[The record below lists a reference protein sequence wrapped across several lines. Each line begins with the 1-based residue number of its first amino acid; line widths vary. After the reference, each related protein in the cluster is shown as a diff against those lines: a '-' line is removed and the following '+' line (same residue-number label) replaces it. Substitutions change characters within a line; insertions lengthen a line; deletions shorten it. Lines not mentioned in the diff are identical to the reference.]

1 MTTETLAL
9 AEDQFSLPEQHR
21 LRTLGLIAR
30 RNPLG
35 VFGLVIAVVFTF
47 LALFGPFITPYDP
60 QQPDVS
66 AQLQGPSLAHPFG
79 TDTLGQDILSR
90 VIAGARIS
98 FIIGLAAVAIGVT
111 GGSLMGVISG
121 YFGGVVDSFIQRS
134 GEAAAAFPGLFLY
147 LMMIAALGRG
157 EKTIVLAIALSSF
170 IGGSRIMRVI
180 ALGLKGTAFVE
191 ASRSIGASDRRILFR
206 HIIPNVMPF
215 VIIGYS
221 GAWGGAVLGEAA
233 ISFLGLGVTPG
244 TPSWGMDLSS
254 NYQLAATLGYWHLVA
269 FTGGAISLVVLGFNL
284 MGDTLR
290 DILDPRLRG
299 QV

>member
-134 GEAAAAFPGLFLY
+134 SEAAAAFPGLFLY

-191 ASRSIGASDRRILFR
+191 ASRSIGATERRILFR